1 MKTTREL
8 IIIFFFSIVACQR
21 YNAQDLFEIFRHPPE
36 SAKPWVFWYW
46 MHAAVSREGITADL
60 EAMKDAGIGGAYLFT
75 VKGVTQPPLYEPV
88 TEQLTPEWYE
98 MVRFAFAEADRLGL
112 KIGIH
117 SCDGFTVAGGPWV
130 TPELSMQKVVWKD
143 TLVDGQQ
150 LFNDTLPQPEIVR
163 DHYRDIALFAFPAP
177 DGEEVSTYT
186 VIPKV
191 ATSTGKDAQFLTE
204 KGNSEQ
210 FRSDDPCWI
219 QYAFDRPFTC
229 RSLRIRNNGNNFQS
243 QRLQIA
249 TSDDGM
255 HFIPG
260 VHLEPP
266 RHGWQDNE
274 ADHTYSIPPV
284 TAKYFRFLYNKE
296 GSEPGSED
304 LDAAKW
310 RQSLNITGI
319 ELSAA
324 PRIHQYEGKSGII
337 WRVSPGT
344 TKKQVPDSFYVPL
357 NKIINLSDKLD
368 KDGHLVWN
376 VPPGKWVLLR
386 MGHTSTGHTN
396 YTGGAGV
403 GLECDKLS
411 PDAVRI
417 QFDRWAGD
425 IIRKT
430 GPEYTARVLKLFH
443 VDSWEC
449 GSQNWSPV
457 FRDEFLR
464 RRGYDL
470 LPYLPV
476 FAGIPVQSA
485 ERSEEILSDVR
496 RTIGELVADNFFGT
510 LAYLAHNNDLEF
522 SAENTAPV
530 MTGDAMHHFDK
541 VDIPMGEFWLNS
553 PTHDKPNDMLDA
565 ISAAHIY
572 GKQIIQAESFTTLR
586 MAWNEHPGIL
596 KPLGDYHY
604 ALGINRMV
612 FHVFTHNPWIDRKPG
627 MTLDGVGLY
636 FQRDQTW
643 WKQVKAWTAYMERC
657 QVLLQQGQPVVD
669 IAVFTGEETP
679 RRALTPDRLIQFL
692 PGLFGEERVLMEK
705 ARLENAGVPFQEKPG
720 GVFSG
725 VNTFAAEPWI
735 DPLRGYQYDSF
746 NKDAL
751 LRLVRVKN
759 GRIVLPGG
767 MSYDVLLIPGPG
779 KMSPNGRM
787 MSAEVASRLLEL
799 VKEGATIMLYDRP
812 DHAPGLKNP
821 YPGESIEDSVI
832 YQLWGE
838 EISEPEDGKTKMPII
853 RKVGKGSVITGP
865 WQEESLDL
873 IGTERDVIFTDAVG
887 IPVAKLAWSH
897 RASADFSI
905 YFVSNQADSC
915 RILNLSFRIKGYTP
929 EIYDPVTGEIREA
942 YQWRISNGRTE
953 LPLRLESNGSVFIVF
968 SRTTAETERNDG
980 NNWLEATEVQSLEG
994 DWKVCFSSDA
1004 GGPADTV
1011 IFQHL
1016 TGWSEH
1022 PDSSIRYYSGT
1033 ATYSKTFNWKRSDD
1047 KFQRIWLDIGQA
1059 NDIAAVRIN
1068 GIYCGIAWTSPYRVE
1083 ITDAMRDGKN
1093 LLEIEVSNTWA
1104 NRLIGDH
1111 GMPEKNRISWTT
1123 APYRLEGTRLQPSGL
1138 LGPVVVCC
1146 LR

>member
-1 MKTTREL
+1 
-8 IIIFFFSIVACQR
+8 
-21 YNAQDLFEIFRHPPE
+21 
-36 SAKPWVFWYW
+36 
-46 MHAAVSREGITADL
+46 
-60 EAMKDAGIGGAYLFT
+60 
-75 VKGVTQPPLYEPV
+75 
-88 TEQLTPEWYE
+88 
-98 MVRFAFAEADRLGL
+98 
-112 KIGIH
+112 
-117 SCDGFTVAGGPWV
+117 
-130 TPELSMQKVVWKD
+130 
-143 TLVDGQQ
+143 
-150 LFNDTLPQPEIVR
+150 
-163 DHYRDIALFAFPAP
+163 
-177 DGEEVSTYT
+177 
-186 VIPKV
+186 
-191 ATSTGKDAQFLTE
+191 
-204 KGNSEQ
+204 
-210 FRSDDPCWI
+210 
-219 QYAFDRPFTC
+219 
-229 RSLRIRNNGNNFQS
+229 
-243 QRLQIA
+243 
-249 TSDDGM
+249 
-255 HFIPG
+255 
-260 VHLEPP
+260 
-266 RHGWQDNE
+266 
-274 ADHTYSIPPV
+274 
-284 TAKYFRFLYNKE
+284 LYNKD

-344 TKKQVPDSFYVPL
+344 TKEQVPDSLCVPV
-357 NKIINLSDKLD
+357 NKIINLSDKHD
-368 KDGHLVWN
+368 KNGHLVWN

-396 YTGGAGV
+396 YIGGAGV
-403 GLECDKLS
+403 GLECDKLN
-411 PDAVRI
+411 PEAVRM

-430 GPEYTARVLKLFH
+430 GPEHTERVLKLFH

-485 ERSEEILSDVR
+485 ELSEKILSDVR

-510 LAYLAHNNDLEF
+510 LAYLAHNNDMEF

-530 MTGDAMHHFDK
+530 MTGDGMRHFDK

-565 ISAAHIY
+565 ISAGHIY
-572 GKQIIQAESFTTLR
+572 GKQIIQAESFTTFR
-586 MAWNEHPGIL
+586 MAWNEHPGML

-643 WKQVKAWTAYMERC
+643 WKQAKSWTAYMERC
-657 QVLLQQGQPVVD
+657 QVMLQQGQPVVD

-679 RRALTPDRLIQFL
+679 RRALTPDRLIQCL
-692 PGLFGEERVLMEK
+692 PGLFGEERVLREK
-705 ARLENAGVPFQEKPG
+705 ARLENAGLPLQEKPG

-725 VNTFAAEPWI
+725 ANTFAAEPWI

-751 LRLVRVKN
+751 LRLARVKN
-759 GRIVLPGG
+759 GRIALPGG
-767 MSYDVLLIPGPG
+767 MSYGVLLIPGSR

-799 VKEGATIMLYDRP
+799 VKEGATIMLYEKP
-812 DHAPGLKNP
+812 DHAPGLENH
-821 YPGESIEDSVI
+821 YPGEGIPDSIIS
-832 YQLWGE
+832 QLWGE
-838 EISEPEDGKTKMPII
+838 EIPEPEDGKTRMPII
-853 RKVGKGSVITGP
+853 RKVGRGSVITGQ
-865 WQEESLDL
+865 WQEESLDI
-873 IGTERDVIFTDAVG
+873 IGTERDVIVTNANG
-887 IPVAKLAWSH
+887 IPAGKLAWSH
-897 RASADFSI
+897 RASNDFSI
-905 YFVSNQADSC
+905 YFFSNQADSC
-915 RILNLSFRIKGYTP
+915 RILNFSLCISGYYP
-929 EIYDPVTGEIREA
+929 EIYDPVTGEIRDA
-942 YQWRISNGRTE
+942 NQWNIRNGRTE
-953 LPLRLESNGSVFIVF
+953 LPLKLESHASVFIVF
-968 SRTTAETERNDG
+968 SRTATETERDDG
-980 NNWLEATEVQSLEG
+980 KNWLETTVIQSLDGE
-994 DWKVCFSSDA
+994 WKVCFDTEA

-1016 TGWSEH
+1016 TDWSAH
-1022 PDSSIRYYSGT
+1022 SDSSIRYYSGT
-1033 ATYSKTFNWKRSDD
+1033 ASYLKTFKWIQPADNL
-1047 KFQRIWLDIGQA
+1047 QRVWLDLGKA

-1068 GIYCGIAWTSPYRVE
+1068 GIDCGIAWTSPYRVE
-1083 ITDAMRDGKN
+1083 IAHALKEGEN

-1111 GMPEKNRISWTT
+1111 GLPEKNRISWTT

-1138 LGPVVVCC
+1138 LGPVVICC